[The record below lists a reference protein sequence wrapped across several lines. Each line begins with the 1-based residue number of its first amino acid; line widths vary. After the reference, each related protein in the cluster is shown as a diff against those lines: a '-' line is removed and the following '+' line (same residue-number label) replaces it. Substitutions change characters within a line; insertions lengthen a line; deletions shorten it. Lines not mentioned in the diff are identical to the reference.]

1 MAPTHSTPVFALLTD
16 FGTNDPYVGVMKG
29 VLLSRARS
37 VHIVDITHAVAPQ
50 NVRHAAYLLW
60 SAYRFFPQGTI
71 FVSVVDP
78 GVGTDRPFVILKTKR
93 HWFLSP
99 DNGTLSF
106 VSADE
111 PSARWYQVS
120 DAALRRLE
128 LKPRSATFHGRDLL
142 APLAAALARSGS
154 IRSLGGLVRREPA
167 ASPFVTNATS
177 AARPSVLHIDRFG
190 NVVTNLRL
198 VATARQ
204 PRVAIRIGRRRIRH
218 WATTFAGLPD
228 GVPGLV
234 IGSSGLV
241 EIVIDR
247 RSAAIM
253 LGLSVGDELRVEWE
267 R

>member
-1 MAPTHSTPVFALLTD
+1 MALTHSTPVFALLTD

-37 VHIVDITHAVAPQ
+37 AHIVDITHAVAPQ

-78 GVGTDRPFVILKTKR
+78 GVGTDRPLVILKTKR
-93 HWFLSP
+93 HLFLSP

-111 PSARWYQVS
+111 PSAVRYRVT
-120 DAALRRLE
+120 DAAIRRLE
-128 LKPRSATFHGRDLL
+128 LKPRSATFHGRDIL
-142 APLAAALARSGS
+142 APLAAALARRGS
-154 IRSLGGLVRREPA
+154 IGSLGAMVRREPA
-167 ASPFVTNATS
+167 ASPFVTHAKS

-198 VATARQ
+198 DATVRQ
-204 PRVAIRIGRRRIRH
+204 PRVAVCIGRRRIRQ
-218 WATTFAGLPD
+218 WAKAFAELPD
-228 GVPGLV
+228 GDPGLV

-241 EIVIDR
+241 EIVIDQ
-247 RSAAIM
+247 RSAAIA